1 MDMKDRIRQLMESQN
16 MSQQD
21 FAKILNMSPGSLSS
35 IFNGRTRPTNN
46 HTQAIH
52 LAFPKVSVNWL
63 LFGEGDMYTDG
74 ENQGVLPN
82 PSLFASIDE
91 NGNIAKKNQTEVQ
104 SSSIFSVAAVSG
116 GKSSEVLPESYSE
129 KPKTEILRRNVK
141 EIRVFFDDGT
151 YETFLPSEQ
160 G

>member
-74 ENQGVLPN
+74 ENQGVSPN
-82 PSLFASIDE
+82 PSLFATSDE
-91 NGNIAKKNQTEVQ
+91 NGNIAKKNQMEVQ
-104 SSSIFSVAAVSG
+104 SSSIFSVAAVPG
-116 GKSSEVLPESYSE
+116 GKYSEVLPESYSE
-129 KPKTEILRRNVK
+129 KPKTEILHRNVK